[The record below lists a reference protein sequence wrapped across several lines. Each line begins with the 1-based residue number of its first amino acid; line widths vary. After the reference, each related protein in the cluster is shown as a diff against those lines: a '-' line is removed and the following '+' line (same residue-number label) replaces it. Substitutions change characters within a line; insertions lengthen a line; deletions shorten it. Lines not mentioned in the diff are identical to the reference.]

1 MLNNVPM
8 KFYGLRFGIL
18 VLLVFSE
25 MLLCNSI
32 SAANVKANFTVT
44 VNPIDTSI
52 SIKNKSSAKALLF
65 TIYFG
70 DGTIQSGNQKVD
82 YSHTYSQYG
91 TYDICLFVY
100 DTIKGVPEKD
110 SLCETV
116 ELNPMP
122 VCTIDFTTD
131 ITDLKVSFKGLYSG
145 TKSKIL
151 WDFGDGATGRNLK
164 TSHKYRVPGSYN
176 ISLYIYDKKN
186 GCEARQAKNIMVI
199 GDSSS
204 CISFF
209 TYNMSSPRT
218 ISFVNQ
224 SFGKNL
230 IFQWNL
236 GDGSIS
242 NDTNPVHLYKNPGK
256 YNVVLKIQDNVNMSK
271 STYNT
276 RIPVDVENIDILP
289 DFDALVDSS
298 SDTAEF
304 KNNSIGSDIREY
316 LWNFGD
322 GITSSDTS
330 PVHVYSTYGEYSVC
344 LSAFSLSGN
353 KFNTICRN
361 IPVGTGQTLTPDVST
376 IVTENRTVSFI
387 TQFNQIPDSLK
398 WDFGDG
404 NFSQDTQP
412 VHSFS
417 DSSIYLVSLKF
428 SYNLQVYEKLKII
441 NLTSN
446 PSKLLGRFKLN
457 NLSKVSGLKAGSKKV
472 RFKGCLSG
480 DVSRLRFVWDFG
492 DGSYDSTTLDPEHN
506 YLNDGSYL
514 ACFKV
519 YNYLTADSDSYC
531 ETVDVGTGINREF
544 KVNSDIFSVFPNPTD
559 GNISLR
565 ISVNRVESVNI
576 SIFDISGRIV
586 SKLFS
591 GQVLPGNF
599 IMKKRLSLTSG
610 MYILRFQSQSGI
622 ANQRILLK

>member
-1 MLNNVPM
+1 M
-8 KFYGLRFGIL
+8 RFIRIRFRIFF
-18 VLLVFSE
+18 LLAFSE
-25 MLLCNSI
+25 MLFCNSV
-32 SAANVKANFTVT
+32 SAAKVKANFKIT

-52 SIKNKSSAKALLF
+52 SIKNQSSAKALLY

-82 YSHTYSQYG
+82 YLHTFSQFG
-91 TYDICLFVY
+91 TYDVCLFVY
-100 DTIKGVPEKD
+100 DTIKGVAEKD

-116 ELNPMP
+116 ELNPLP
-122 VCTIDFTTD
+122 ICTIDFTTE
-131 ITDLKVSFKGLYSG
+131 IIDLKASFTGLYSG
-145 TKSKIL
+145 TKSKIF

-209 TYNMSSPRT
+209 TYNMSSART

-242 NDTNPVHLYKNPGK
+242 NDTNPVHLYQNPGK
-256 YNVVLKIQDNVNMSK
+256 YNVVLKIQDNTNMSK

-289 DFDALVDSS
+289 DFDALVDSIT
-298 SDTAEF
+298 DTAVF
-304 KNNSIGSDIREY
+304 KNNSIGSEIREY

-330 PVHVYSTYGEYSVC
+330 PVHVYNTYGEYSVC

-361 IPVGTGQTLTPDVST
+361 IPVGTGQTFTPDVST
-376 IVTENRTVSFI
+376 IVTENKTVSFI
-387 TQFNQIPDSLK
+387 TEFNQIPDSFK

-404 NFSQDTQP
+404 YFARDTQP
-412 VHSFS
+412 VHTFS
-417 DSSIYLVSLKF
+417 DTAIYLISLKF
-428 SYNLQVYEKLKII
+428 SYNLKIYEKLKII
-441 NLTSN
+441 NLTYN
-446 PSKLLGRFKLN
+446 PSKLLGRFKLDD
-457 NLSKVSGLKAGSKKV
+457 LSAASELKAGSRKV
-472 RFKGCLSG
+472 RFKGSLSG

-492 DGSYDSTTLDPEHN
+492 DGSYDSTTMDPEHN
-506 YLNDGSYL
+506 YLNDGRYQ
-514 ACFKV
+514 ACFEV
-519 YNYLTADSDSYC
+519 SNYLTGDTDVYC
-531 ETVDVGTGINREF
+531 ETVDVGTDIKN
-544 KVNSDIFSVFPNPTD
+544 KLSNTSDLFSVFPNPSD
-559 GNISLR
+559 GNINLR
-565 ISVNRVESVNI
+565 ININKIELINI
-576 SIFDISGRIV
+576 SVFDISGRM
-586 SKLFS
+586 LTQLYS
-591 GQVLPGNF
+591 GRVLPGNVTL
-599 IMKKRLSLTSG
+599 KKRLSLTSG
-610 MYILRFQSQSGI
+610 IYIIRFQSQFGI
-622 ANQRILLK
+622 VNKRILLK